1 VSEFRHLKSAV
12 FVRKR
17 TRIQTLLITQNS
29 GSFFFPHNLH
39 IGGFTCHVGG
49 IGIVSTFYTEYLM
62 PATKKSKVDLA
73 TELGIDEQPEVSS
86 HVQKLLNRK
95 TRDRTQAFKDWAD
108 LVEAKIAKEYV
119 PDNLAQEVFDEIND
133 NRRLTDG
140 FTALINDARDLQR
153 YRTGLRQKEV
163 DHRGK
168 FVEQHGDRASLVAKL
183 QALKTETAEVKAL
196 LREYDSLAHL
206 YRYTADKADHIKISN
221 HRLFPH
227 T

>member
-1 VSEFRHLKSAV
+1 
-12 FVRKR
+12 
-17 TRIQTLLITQNS
+17 
-29 GSFFFPHNLH
+29 
-39 IGGFTCHVGG
+39 
-49 IGIVSTFYTEYLM
+49 M
-62 PATKKSKVDLA
+62 PATKKNKVDLA
-73 TELGIDEQPEVSS
+73 TELGLVEEQQPKVSS
-86 HVQKLLNRK
+86 HLQTLLNRK
-95 TRDRTQAFKDWAD
+95 TRDRTQAYADWRD
-108 LVEAKIAKEYV
+108 LVEAHINREHV
-119 PDNLAQEVFDEIND
+119 PDNLAQEVFEQIND

-140 FTALINDARDLQR
+140 YTALLNDSKDLQR

-206 YRYTADKADHIKISN
+206 YRHTADKADHIQISN